1 MAHLKSVL
9 TFPPASAEESALA
22 SLTSQYSAVRH
33 QTDALTAPLTPE
45 DLMVQS
51 CPEASPA
58 KWHLAHTSWFF
69 ETFILSSHL
78 PGYRPFHPQF
88 RDLFNSYYNAVG
100 QQPEKALRNTFS
112 RPPLEEIRKYRA
124 HVDEHMLKLLQSGS
138 VPMEAQKLVTLGLN
152 HEQQHQELIVTDI
165 KHGFWS
171 NPLHPAYQPASD
183 APFTQAAP
191 QQKPQL
197 YPEGLYE
204 IGAEGE
210 SFYFDNEGSRHK
222 VFLRPFRFAM
232 RLATC
237 GEYISFMEDAGY
249 SRPELWLSDGWKAV
263 QTHHWRAPLYWE
275 KSGDRKSGNQWIQF
289 TCSGMRNVEEAEPV
303 CHVSY
308 YEADAFA
315 RWAGARLPTEF
326 EWEVA
331 ASRVLVEGNLLES
344 GRFHPA
350 AASAGAESGLQ
361 NSVPL
366 QLFGDVWEWTASA
379 YLPYP
384 GYKPAA
390 GALGEYNGK
399 FMSGQMVLRGGS
411 CVTPRSHIRATY
423 RNFFPPETRW
433 QFSGIRLADD
443 GG

>member
-1 MAHLKSVL
+1 M
-9 TFPPASAEESALA
+9 
-22 SLTSQYSAVRH
+22 
-33 QTDALTAPLTPE
+33 
-45 DLMVQS
+45 
-51 CPEASPA
+51 
-58 KWHLAHTSWFF
+58 AHTSWFF

-138 VPMEAQKLVTLGLN
+138 VAAEAQKLVTLGLN

-171 NPLHPAYQPASD
+171 NPLHPAYQAAVAATSTD
-183 APFTQAAP
+183 SAP

-210 SFYFDNEGSRHK
+210 QFYFDNEGSRHK

-237 GEYISFMEDAGY
+237 GEYLSFMEDAGY

-263 QTHHWRAPLYWE
+263 QTHRWKAPLYWE
-275 KSGDRKSGNQWIQF
+275 KSGGQWIQF

-331 ASRVLVEGNLLES
+331 ASRVPSVEGNLLEN
-344 GRFHPA
+344 GRFHPTA
-350 AASAGAESGLQ
+350 APAAVESGLSCHCNFLATSGSGRQ
-361 NSVPL
+361 ALILRIPAISPQQARWVNTTANS
-366 QLFGDVWEWTASA
+366 
-379 YLPYP
+379 
-384 GYKPAA
+384 
-390 GALGEYNGK
+390 
-399 FMSGQMVLRGGS
+399 
-411 CVTPRSHIRATY
+411 
-423 RNFFPPETRW
+423 
-433 QFSGIRLADD
+433 
-443 GG
+443 

>member
-1 MAHLKSVL
+1 MAHLKSIL
-9 TFPPASAEESALA
+9 TFPAASAEEQQAASLA
-22 SLTSQYSAVRH
+22 SQYLSVRQ
-33 QTDALTAPLTPE
+33 QTDALTSPLSAE
-45 DLMVQS
+45 DMMVQS
-51 CPEASPA
+51 CAEASPA

-69 ETFILSSHL
+69 ETFILSNHL

-112 RPPLEEIRKYRA
+112 RPGLDEIRRYRA
-124 HVDEHMLKLLQSGS
+124 HVDEHMLQLLQSGAVS
-138 VPMEAQKLVTLGLN
+138 GEAQKLAALGLN
-152 HEQQHQELIVTDI
+152 HEQQHQELLITDI

-171 NPLHPAYQPASD
+171 NPLHPGYQGTTATAAVDS
-183 APFTQAAP
+183 APP
-191 QQKPQL
+191 QNPQL

-204 IGAEGE
+204 IGADGG

-232 RLATC
+232 RPATC
-237 GEYISFMEDAGY
+237 GEYLSFMEDAGY

-263 QTHHWRAPLYWE
+263 QTNRWKAPLYWE
-275 KSGDRKSGNQWIQF
+275 KSGDQWIQF
-289 TCSGMRNVEEAEPV
+289 TCSGMRKVEEAEPV
-303 CHVSY
+303 CHVSF

-331 ASRVLVEGNLLES
+331 ASRTQGVAGNLLEN
-344 GRFHPA
+344 GRFHPEPA
-350 AASAGAESGLQ
+350 VPAQTDGQ
-361 NSVPL
+361 PL

-384 GYKPAA
+384 GYTPAA

-411 CVTPRSHIRATY
+411 CITPRSHIRATY

-443 GG
+443 GI

>member
-9 TFPPASAEESALA
+9 TFPPATAEERNAA
-22 SLTSQYSAVRH
+22 SLAGQYLSVRQ
-33 QTDALTAPLTPE
+33 QTDALTAPLSAE
-45 DLMVQS
+45 DQMVQS

-78 PGYRPFHPQF
+78 AGYQPLSTQF
-88 RDLFNSYYNAVG
+88 SDLFKSYYKAIG
-100 QQPEKALRNTFS
+100 QQPEKALRNTIS
-112 RPPLEEIRKYRA
+112 RPSLDEVRTYRA
-124 HVDEHMLKLLQSGS
+124 HVDEHMLKLLQSDAGAGDARKR
-138 VPMEAQKLVTLGLN
+138 VVLGLN

-171 NPLHPAYQPASD
+171 NPLRPAYQP
-183 APFTQAAP
+183 PTAAP
-191 QQKPQL
+191 SPEDAAQQKPQL

-210 SFYFDNEGSRHK
+210 SFYFDNESSRHK
-222 VFLRPFRFAM
+222 VFLHPFRFAA

-237 GEYISFMEDAGY
+237 GEYLSFMEDAGY

-263 QTHHWRAPLYWE
+263 QTHRWRAPLYWE
-275 KSGDRKSGNQWIQF
+275 KSSDQWFQF
-289 TCSGMRNVEEAEPV
+289 TCSGLRRVEDAEPV

-331 ASRVLVEGNLLES
+331 ACSALVQGNLLET
-344 GRFHPA
+344 GKFHPQA
-350 AASAGAESGLQ
+350 APSAAENGQPSQ
-361 NSVPL
+361 M
-366 QLFGDVWEWTASA
+366 FGDVWEWTASA

-411 CVTPRSHIRATY
+411 CATPRSHIRATY

-443 GG
+443 GI